1 MNNKEIKLVYQKI
14 PMEAIMEEQRG
25 KEGKRH
31 IKLTAKWQTN
41 STLSVIKLNTH
52 ELNTPLKGRGKQNG
66 FKNMIKIYAIYKRH
80 TLYSKTKIG

>member
-31 IKLTAKWQTN
+31 IKLTAKWQT
-41 STLSVIKLNTH
+41 
-52 ELNTPLKGRGKQNG
+52 
-66 FKNMIKIYAIYKRH
+66 
-80 TLYSKTKIG
+80 

>member
-1 MNNKEIKLVYQKI
+1 MADI
-14 PMEAIMEEQRG
+14 
-25 KEGKRH
+25 
-31 IKLTAKWQTN
+31 N